1 MRPVID
7 FQHIFHGGDERRAGL
22 GRNDELLFQVRFE
35 NVFFS
40 VRPIVLSL
48 TRSTILSSTTLSSSK
63 RKVHRARPF
72 GGSEQVRAISFASP
86 APSKTRGLAEAGECL
101 RSSTA
106 SKPSSTNC
114 RRVRA
119 MVARPVFRAEAIR
132 LSLQAS
138 PPGEA
143 SAFNRMRAFVS
154 FCAGCL
160 PPWIKFSNHSRSS
173 ALSFTTYFLTAISLA
188 TMNRLRHSVRSH
200 RF

>member
-35 NVFFS
+35 NVLFS

-48 TRSTILSSTTLSSSK
+48 TRSTIFSSTTLSSS
-63 RKVHRARPF
+63 RGKVHRARLF
-72 GGSEQVRAISFASP
+72 GGSEQLRAISFASP
-86 APSKTRGLAEAGECL
+86 APSKMRGLAEAGECL

-119 MVARPVFRAEAIR
+119 MLAAPVSAE
-132 LSLQAS
+132 
-138 PPGEA
+138 
-143 SAFNRMRAFVS
+143 
-154 FCAGCL
+154 L
-160 PPWIKFSNHSRSS
+160 PQIE
-173 ALSFTTYFLTAISLA
+173 ALSDSDSIP
-188 TMNRLRHSVRSH
+188 
-200 RF
+200 

>member
-48 TRSTILSSTTLSSSK
+48 TRSTIFSSTTLSSS
-63 RKVHRARPF
+63 RRNVHRARPF
-72 GGSEQVRAISFASP
+72 GGAEQAKAISFACP
-86 APSKTRGLAEAGECL
+86 APSKMRGPAEAGACL
-101 RSSTA
+101 RASTA

-143 SAFNRMRAFVS
+143 SALSRMHVFVS
-154 FCAGCL
+154 FCARCL
-160 PPWIKFSNHSRSS
+160 PLRIKVSSRSRS
-173 ALSFTTYFLTAISLA
+173 FALSLTTYFFTAISLA
-188 TMNRLRHSVRSH
+188 TMSRLQHSLPSH
-200 RF
+200 R